1 MRPSVPLLRVR
12 RSLLAAAVC
21 LVVGLAAAPA
31 QAKAIYGTARSEFLV
46 GTKNPDQITAEGG
59 GVDRIRCLGGRDIVT
74 ADPTDKV
81 AADCEVVSLRVS
93 HDPYRNS
100 DSQHQTQVEP
110 DSFSY
115 GSTIVNTFQ
124 SGRYFDGGASNM
136 GWATSTDG
144 GKTWKSGFLP
154 GVTEFSAPPGLYPR
168 ASDPTVAYDAVHGAW
183 MISSLAFSPDANAML
198 ISRSRDGTSWDIPV
212 TAIRS
217 ETDLDFDKEWIV
229 CDNWV
234 SSPFR
239 GNCYLTFADFG
250 LGRLVTL
257 TSRDGGLTWSPPVPS
272 PDFGNGG
279 SLNGSQPVVRPDGT
293 LVILF
298 SGQTTLGESI
308 STDGGATFTDATTIL
323 SQQFLDVPA
332 IRVSAFPSVEVDA
345 AGTIYAAWNDCGLRP
360 TCNGADIV
368 LVSST
373 DGRRW
378 SGPVRVPTG
387 GRQKG
392 HSYFTPGLAADPA
405 SPGHLGIVYYEMAPC
420 ACKIDVGFI
429 GSANGGTSWGKPQRL
444 SARSMKLGWL
454 AATSLG
460 LMTGDYISTSFVG
473 GRPVPVFA
481 LSSPPSG
488 GSLRE
493 AIFVSTRGI
502 G

>member
-1 MRPSVPLLRVR
+1 VR
-12 RSLLAAAVC
+12 RILFAAAVC
-21 LVVGLAAAPA
+21 LFVGVAAAPA
-31 QAKAIYGTARSEFLV
+31 QAKAIYGTARSELLV
-46 GTKNPDQITAEGG
+46 GTNKADQITAEGG
-59 GVDRIRCLGGRDIVT
+59 GVDRIKCLGGRDVIT

-144 GKTWKSGFLP
+144 GKTWRSGSLP
-154 GVTEFSAPPGLYPR
+154 GVTQFSAPPGLYPR
-168 ASDPTVAYDAVHGAW
+168 ASDPTVAYDAVHGVW
-183 MISSLAFSPDANAML
+183 MIASLGFSPEANAML
-198 ISRSRDGTSWDIPV
+198 ISRSGDGTSWDVPV

-229 CDNWV
+229 CDNWA

-257 TSRDGGLTWSPPVPS
+257 TSHDGGVTWSEPVPS
-272 PDFGNGG
+272 PAFDNDG
-279 SLNGSQPVVRPDGT
+279 SLNGSQPVVRPDGM
-293 LVILF
+293 LVIVY
-298 SGQTTLGESI
+298 SGQTMLGETV
-308 STDGGATFTDATTIL
+308 STDGGATFTDATPIVAQL
-323 SQQFLDVPA
+323 FLNVPSMRA
-332 IRVSAFPSVEVDA
+332 SAFPSVEVDA
-345 AGTIYAAWNDCGLRP
+345 AGTIYAAWNDCGRRRV
-360 TCNGADIV
+360 CNGDDIV
-368 LVSST
+368 LSSST
-373 DGRRW
+373 DGLHW
-378 SGPVRVPTG
+378 SAPIRVPTG
-387 GRQKG
+387 GSQAD
-392 HSYFTPGLAADPA
+392 HTYFTPGLAADPA
-405 SPGHLGIVYYEMAPC
+405 TSRHLGIAYYEMQPC
-420 ACKIDVGFI
+420 GCRIDVGFI
-429 GSANGGTSWGKPQRL
+429 GTRDGGTTWSKPQRL
-444 SARSMKLGWL
+444 SARPMRLSWI

-460 LMTGDYISTSFVG
+460 LMTGDYISTSFAG
-473 GRPVPVFA
+473 GKPFPVFA

-488 GSLRE
+488 RSLRE
-493 AIFVSTRGI
+493 AMFVTTRGI